1 MKYLFLKTP
10 HWFKKNMDELLIKF
24 QKRRIQKS
32 EHRKC
37 NDDSANI
44 IYSIKLAQFYFDT
57 KEGTRESNL

>member
-1 MKYLFLKTP
+1 
-10 HWFKKNMDELLIKF
+10 MDELLIKF